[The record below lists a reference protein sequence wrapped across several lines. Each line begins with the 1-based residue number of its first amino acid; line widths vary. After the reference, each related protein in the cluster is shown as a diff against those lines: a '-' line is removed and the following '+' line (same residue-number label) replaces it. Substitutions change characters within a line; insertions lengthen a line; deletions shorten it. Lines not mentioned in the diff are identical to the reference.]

1 MRRTIAII
9 AAVLLLAGCASK
21 PTFVEYYPPVTEA
34 EQSAGHGALK
44 VVELPQ
50 ADGRRHRL
58 RILAI
63 LIQGT

>member
-9 AAVLLLAGCASK
+9 AAVLLIAGCASK

-44 VVELPQ
+44 VMDYCKPTGVVTVFGFSLF
-50 ADGRRHRL
+50 
-58 RILAI
+58 
-63 LIQGT
+63 

>member
-44 VVELPQ
+44 VMDYCKPTGVVTVFGFSLF
-50 ADGRRHRL
+50 
-58 RILAI
+58 
-63 LIQGT
+63 

>member
-1 MRRTIAII
+1 MRKLIPILLA
-9 AAVLLLAGCASK
+9 LLLAGCASK
-21 PTFVEYYPPVTEA
+21 PTFVEYYPPVTET

-58 RILAI
+58 RTLAI

>member
-9 AAVLLLAGCASK
+9 AAVLLIAGCALK

-44 VVELPQ
+44 VMDYCKPTDVVTVFGFSLF
-50 ADGRRHRL
+50 
-58 RILAI
+58 
-63 LIQGT
+63 

>member
-21 PTFVEYYPPVTEA
+21 PTFVEYYPPVTDA

-44 VVELPQ
+44 VVDYRKPTGVVTIFGFSLF
-50 ADGRRHRL
+50 
-58 RILAI
+58 
-63 LIQGT
+63 